1 MTKILCRDFKQG
13 TEFGLIMEFW
23 GCPGFMKTK
32 PPKQSPEKKNGQE
45 ALAAIA
51 AWHNAKQQV
60 EPSIF
65 RENGEISHPS
75 NIQFPQKPLRSANG
89 PPKWVYYSLKMSEH
103 VV

>member
-1 MTKILCRDFKQG
+1 
-13 TEFGLIMEFW
+13 MEFW
-23 GCPGFMKTK
+23 GCPTFMKTK
-32 PPKQSPEKKNGQE
+32 PPKQSPEKNRTRGLGSHCRLAQCE
-45 ALAAIA
+45 ATSGT
-51 AWHNAKQQV
+51 

-75 NIQFPQKPLRSANG
+75 DIQFPQKPLKSANG